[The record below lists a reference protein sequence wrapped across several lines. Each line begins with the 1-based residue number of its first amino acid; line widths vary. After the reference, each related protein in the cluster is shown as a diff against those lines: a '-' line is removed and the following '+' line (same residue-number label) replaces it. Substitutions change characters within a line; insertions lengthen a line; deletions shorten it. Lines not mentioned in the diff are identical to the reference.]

1 MISKKY
7 IYLILICIIPIVLF
21 KLYINNIFIRENY
34 LINSTKLPIQIT
46 FEIPYLTQEIHL
58 DINSDNIQCKQYIQ
72 EGNINF
78 KIYNNDIV
86 LDFYKINLLSQG
98 EHIDIKILKNKNT
111 LNDCQFSF
119 EIFDPY
125 ANMLKMLLLYIL
137 PHLLILYFLIKIT
150 WIVWIK
156 KRSVK

>member
-1 MISKKY
+1 VISKKY

-21 KLYINNIFIRENY
+21 NLYINNIFIRENY

-46 FEIPYLTQEIHL
+46 FEIPYLTKKIHL

-125 ANMLKMLLLYIL
+125 GNMLKMLLLYIL